1 MRRPYDAH
9 SVFLGQWLLFLLV
22 TILPATGYALDA
34 SEVLVVAN
42 RESAA
47 SLELARYYMNRR
59 RIPSANFLTV
69 SLPTTETCAR
79 EVYET
84 NLARPV
90 RQFFDGVHPR
100 WRIRCIALMYG
111 IPIRIA
117 APAVPTVETEAAGL
131 LALGA
136 ELKNL
141 EVQKQA
147 ADHDPEIS
155 AEIDNRIRDITLYLQ
170 VFKTFDAVASV
181 DSELSLVLAPDYP
194 LAGWVPNPF
203 YPGNRYAPSLVEK
216 SEVLMVSRLDGPNA
230 ATAKRLVDD
239 ALATE
244 ATGLEGKAYFDAK
257 GPFPEET
264 RLSGYRYYDRSVH
277 LAAQK
282 VKASGRMPVVLETT
296 PKLFPEGACPAAALY
311 CGWYSL
317 GRYVNAFDWQRGA
330 VGFHMASQECA
341 SLKAPGSK
349 VWCKRMLEEGVA
361 ATIGPVGEPY
371 IQGFP
376 PPELFF
382 AALSDGVL
390 TLAECYL
397 LSLPYLSW
405 KMILIGDPLY
415 RPFAKR

>member
-1 MRRPYDAH
+1 MRQGL
-9 SVFLGQWLLFLLV
+9 FFLLIV
-22 TILPATGYALDA
+22 ITVCPVSGHALEA

-42 RESAA
+42 RQSGESLA
-47 SLELARYYMNRR
+47 LARYYMDRR
-59 RIPSANFLTV
+59 QIPAANLLMV
-69 SLPTTETCAR
+69 SLPTTETCSR
-79 EVYET
+79 EVYEAD
-84 NLARPV
+84 LAQPV
-90 RQFFDGVHPR
+90 RQFFDSVQPR
-100 WRIRCIALMYG
+100 WRIRCVVLTYG

-117 APAVPTVETEAAGL
+117 APEVSTLETEGVGL

-136 ELKNL
+136 ELQDL
-141 EVQKQA
+141 EAQKQA
-147 ADHDPEIS
+147 ATDDPALT
-155 AEIDNRIRDITLYLQ
+155 AEIDARIRDITLYLQ
-170 VFKTFDAVASV
+170 VFKTFDAVAAV
-181 DSELSLVLAPDYP
+181 DSELSLVLAPAYP

-203 YPGNRYAPSLVEK
+203 YPGHRYTPPLAEK
-216 SEVLMVSRLDGPNA
+216 SDVLMVSRLDGPDA
-230 ATAKRLVDD
+230 ATARRLIDD

-244 ATGLEGKAYFDAK
+244 AEGLRGTAYFDAK
-257 GPFPEET
+257 GPFPKET
-264 RLSGYRYYDRSVH
+264 SLSGYRYYDRSVH

-282 VKASGRMPVVLETT
+282 VESSGRMPVVLDTAPE
-296 PKLFPEGACPAAALY
+296 LFAANACPAAALY

-317 GRYVNAFDWQRGA
+317 GHYIDAFGWQRGA
-330 VGFHMASQECA
+330 VGFHMASRECA
-341 SLKAPGSK
+341 SLKTPGST

-361 ATIGPVGEPY
+361 ATLGPVGEPF

-415 RPFAKR
+415 RPFARG